1 MVSTLSTLIQHSAL
15 NLRAMMQER
24 NKRDTNSKE
33 RSQLSLLAD
42 GTIIYSKN
50 PKELTKNS

>member
-33 RSQLSLLAD
+33 RSQLFLLAD
-42 GTIIYSKN
+42 DTIIYSKN